1 LDDRQPP
8 TTNEHLQDD
17 AIARGVL
24 IERHK
29 NQQVRDFIALLNDGA
44 LTAVVGLIPAF
55 LQEVEGKAV
64 TSATV
69 RRVLRRLADDLDA
82 KISRDVERAINRYRR
97 DLIEIARAEAVW
109 QVRAIKTASPI
120 NLELRLPARPLLVEL
135 VENGPLGGK
144 LLSEWS
150 EQLGIRT
157 RERIITRLNQGLVR
171 GDSVDEMIR
180 AIRGTRASR
189 FSDGVLQTTRREA
202 EALVRTAATD
212 VTGGAR
218 MRTFRANQDIL
229 KGWKWVATLDTR
241 TCAVCGSRDG
251 KVYSVEDG
259 FAAPHMNC
267 RCTPV
272 PVTKSWKELGIDL
285 ADAPPGT
292 RASMDG
298 QVAADQ
304 TWSRWIKRQS
314 TARQNEALGPERA
327 RLLRAG
333 KLDPGEF
340 ADKDRVIPLDELKRR
355 SGIGDGR

>member
-1 LDDRQPP
+1 MDDRRPR
-8 TTNEHLQDD
+8 TTNEQLQDD

-29 NQQVRDFIALLNDGA
+29 NQQVRDFVALLNDGA
-44 LTAVVGLIPAF
+44 FVDAIDLLPAVLRA
-55 LQEVEGKAV
+55 VEGKPV
-64 TSATV
+64 TSGVV
-69 RRVLRRLADDLDA
+69 RRVIRRLADDLDA
-82 KISRDVERAINRYRR
+82 KISPDVERAINRLRR
-97 DLIEIARAEAVW
+97 DLIEIAQAEATW

-120 NLELRLPARPLLVEL
+120 NLELKLPARPLLAEL
-135 VENGPLGGK
+135 VERGPLGGK

-150 EQLGIRT
+150 DQLGIRT

-218 MRTFRANQDIL
+218 MRTFRANRDIL

-285 ADAPPGT
+285 ADAPAGT

-298 QVAADQ
+298 QVAADE
-304 TWSRWIKRQS
+304 TWGRWLKRQS
-314 TARQNEALGPERA
+314 VARQDEALGPERA

-340 ADKDRVIPLDELKRR
+340 ADKDRIATLDDLRR
-355 SGIGDGR
+355 RHGIGDGR

>member
-1 LDDRQPP
+1 MDRNQP
-8 TTNEHLQDD
+8 TTNEQLQDD

-29 NQQVRDFIALLNDGA
+29 NQQVRDFISLLNDGA
-44 LTAVVGLIPAF
+44 FADVIDLLPRALID
-55 LQEVEGKAV
+55 LEGRSI
-64 TSATV
+64 TSGVV
-69 RRVLRRLADDLDA
+69 RRVISRLADDLDA
-82 KISRDVERAINRYRR
+82 TIAPDVGRAINRLRR
-97 DLIEIARAEAVW
+97 DLVEIAQAEATW
-109 QVRAIKTASPI
+109 QVRAIRSAAPI
-120 NLELRLPARPLLVEL
+120 NLELKLPARPLLAEL
-135 VENGPLGGK
+135 VERGPLAGK

-150 EQLGIRT
+150 EDLGIRT
-157 RERIITRLNQGLVR
+157 RDRIITRLNQGLVR
-171 GDSVDEMIR
+171 GESVDEMIR
-180 AIRGTRASR
+180 AIRGTRAAQY
-189 FSDGVLQTTRREA
+189 GNGILQTTRREA

-212 VTGGAR
+212 VTGAAR
-218 MRTFRANQDIL
+218 MRTFRANKDVV

-241 TCAVCGSRDG
+241 TCEVCGARDG
-251 KVYSVEDG
+251 KVYDIEVG

-285 ADAPPGT
+285 ADAPAGT

-314 TARQNEALGPERA
+314 AARQDEALGPERA

-340 ADKDRVIPLDELKRR
+340 ADKDRVIGLDELKRR
-355 SGIGDGR
+355 HGIGDGR